1 VSFPAPVRFALEAAL
16 LVAVALAMVATDL
29 ELLPFV
35 LVMGAAWILVATAE
49 RMLSGAQVALPA
61 VRRQGAE
68 HRSEALPARRARDV
82 EPEAIAAAEPAP
94 EREAAEAQP
103 EPDVEAEPE
112 PEPERRASL
121 EAVPTPEPEPEPE
134 PQPESAEHEDEPVVE
149 LPQTAHRRPDGW
161 NLWDLEQRAHE
172 RAGQDPFR
180 DEEWNALF
188 VSLRDYAR
196 PDGTLPHQFDQLVQE
211 SFAELISRRS

>member
-1 VSFPAPVRFALEAAL
+1 MSLPAPLRFAIEAAP
-16 LVAVALAMVATDL
+16 LVAVALALVVTDL

-35 LVMGAAWILVATAE
+35 LVMGAAWVLLASAE
-49 RMLSGAQVALPA
+49 RMLSGPQVALPGI
-61 VRRQGAE
+61 RRRGAE

-82 EPEAIAAAEPAP
+82 EPETIAAAEPLP

-103 EPDVEAEPE
+103 EPEDEAEPE
-112 PEPERRASL
+112 PEPEPRASL

-134 PQPESAEHEDEPVVE
+134 PEPAQHEDEPVVE

-172 RAGQDPFR
+172 RAGQDPLR

-188 VSLRDYAR
+188 VSLRDFAE
-196 PDGTLPHQFDQLVQE
+196 PDGTLPHEFDQLVEE
-211 SFAELISRRS
+211 SFAELTSRRS